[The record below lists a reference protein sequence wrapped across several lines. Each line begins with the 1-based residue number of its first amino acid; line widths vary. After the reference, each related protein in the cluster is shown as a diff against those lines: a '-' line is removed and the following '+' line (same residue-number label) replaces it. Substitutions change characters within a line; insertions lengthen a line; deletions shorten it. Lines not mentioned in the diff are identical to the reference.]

1 MSNVNTLNNM
11 KKIFKDLCP
20 VLEGQE
26 KEPGKHGMSKAK
38 SMRTADGKRRNPSK
52 DGTAASGKKKKNK
65 LVKCILNYESD
76 LKSFEAAS
84 ILREQLASELIKKV
98 NI

>member
-26 KEPGKHGMSKAK
+26 KESSKNVMSKAK
-38 SMRTADGKRRNPSK
+38 SMRTADGKRRNLSK
-52 DGTAASGKKKKNK
+52 DGTAA
-65 LVKCILNYESD
+65 
-76 LKSFEAAS
+76 
-84 ILREQLASELIKKV
+84 
-98 NI
+98 

>member
-52 DGTAASGKKKKNK
+52 DGTAA
-65 LVKCILNYESD
+65 
-76 LKSFEAAS
+76 
-84 ILREQLASELIKKV
+84 
-98 NI
+98 

>member
-26 KEPGKHGMSKAK
+26 KEPAKHGMSKAK

-52 DGTAASGKKKKNK
+52 DGTSAQGKKKKNK
-65 LVKCILNYESD
+65 LVKCILNYERD
-76 LKSFEAAS
+76 LKSFEAAWS
-84 ILREQLASELIKKV
+84 AEQQ
-98 NI
+98 